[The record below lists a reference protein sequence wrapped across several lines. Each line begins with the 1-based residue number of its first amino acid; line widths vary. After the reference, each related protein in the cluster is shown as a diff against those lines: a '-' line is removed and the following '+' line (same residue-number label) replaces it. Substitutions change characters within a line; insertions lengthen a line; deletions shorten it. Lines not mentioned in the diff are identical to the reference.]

1 MGTASFVE
9 QATLLLKDKS
19 SGQIKKIN
27 SELRKLDATAKLVK
41 KSLAGI
47 NFNIKGLSK
56 ATSEINRFATA
67 ARKAGAVRIAP
78 SVDTGKI
85 KQASA
90 AITSLRSNA
99 NKSIN
104 VRISTNVAGVRSATG
119 AVNRL
124 HTLARRTIPVQTL
137 RINRV
142 YTNSGPGALVNP
154 RNNSI
159 RMHLDEGPLRMVFRE
174 IGQELASAIVSGVKR
189 AFASGFS
196 EQDIADTRLSL
207 LNVDTKERKGIDKL
221 TKQMANDNP
230 VFSQAQYQGLAAEA
244 LPVVKGRTQDLGF
257 LLEQEGRLGALLTA
271 LGKTPDEAR
280 EGMTKYIKAG
290 EQSGRITNQQGFID
304 PKMLE
309 GYTNALIKATVQ
321 IGRELTPELVEKTLK
336 SARSAKYTLD
346 DSGLAALLLA
356 AEEQGST
363 AGVGVNQMIKNLT
376 GGTTKEKASNQVAFG
391 LQTQKEIEVGRTGGK
406 KRTELVAAGSVDEEM
421 LRENPLQFVGTYII
435 PAMRKAGFDPNNAT
449 SASKFSNLIAG
460 DRTAAETLTG
470 FIKRYNDLLQ
480 GVQQIN
486 ATKVD
491 REFMAGV
498 TGQSGLLAF
507 QSAGSQ
513 IVGLAGT
520 IADSFEK
527 YLIPAMNGVAA
538 AANALS
544 DFIKGDEAGK
554 GDPLKAGLIA
564 GGGVLGTLGA
574 FVAGSKLLSAFTG
587 TAANTAATVTNTS
600 ALAANTAALIAASGG
615 KAILPAASVAAT
627 GAAAGRMSRIGMLG
641 RLGEFALVAEG
652 IRSALQNVNIESIN
666 AKVQDAKGFADTV
679 TRFLFGDKVAN
690 DPTLP
695 ANQKTPESRHP
706 EYDKFMQGIIYGLGK
721 WLTEKNTPN
730 TDVNN
735 PITAPTV
742 AQVMA
747 IDAARKARAAGTFG
761 NTTDVM
767 PGKLADDF
775 NIAFSTGADKIE
787 TGISNGIGSATTTIS
802 GAFQSGAA
810 TIAAAITNALA
821 AGVKVNV
828 NQGSVPGKAPLD
840 TGGATLGHR

>member
-99 NKSIN
+99 NKPIN

-159 RMHLDEGPLRMVFRE
+159 RMHLDDGPLRMVFRE

-376 GGTTKEKASNQVAFG
+376 GGTTKEKVSNQVAFG

-527 YLIPAMNGVAA
+527 YLIPAMNGVAM

-554 GDPLKAGLIA
+554 GDPVKAGLVTGGGIA
-564 GGGVLGTLGA
+564 GALALLFGGKKIIGLLNPLNASAVLLSGA
-574 FVAGSKLLSAFTG
+574 ATQLNVAALALQGAAGVQGVRAGAVPVAAGKMGRLAGVAGILGVVTG
-587 TAANTAATVTNTS
+587 LYQAVKNSSSEGRKDEV
-600 ALAANTAALIAASGG
+600 
-615 KAILPAASVAAT
+615 K
-627 GAAAGRMSRIGMLG
+627 GAKS
-641 RLGEFALVAEG
+641 
-652 IRSALQNVNIESIN
+652 
-666 AKVQDAKGFADTV
+666 FADTV
-679 TRFLFGDKVAN
+679 TRLLFGDKVAN